1 MSKIIDKA
9 EAANIFE
16 ELRRLISSGEV
27 EKLKQRYSE
36 LINENL
42 ELDFKSDEEVEFIDE
57 PSQYT
62 QLIQHNDILIADH
75 VVYQW
80 EVKYFGFYGGGGAG
94 WFVEEE
100 ENLMDEDVYNMLN
113 ELGIYLDTP
122 DVPKPE
128 IDDEDDSE

>member
-1 MSKIIDKA
+1 MSKIIDKV
-9 EAANIFE
+9 EAASIFK
-16 ELRRLISSGEV
+16 ELRNLTSSGDIA
-27 EKLKQRYSE
+27 KLKQRYN
-36 LINENL
+36 LLMNENL
-42 ELDFKSDEEVEFIDE
+42 ELDFKSEEEVEFIDE

-80 EVKYFGFYGGGGAG
+80 EVTYFGYYGGGGAG

-100 ENLMDEDVYNMLN
+100 ENLIDVDVYNLLI

-128 IDDEDDSE
+128 IDDEEVED